1 MPLEHGAG
9 KPFHIGMGRPYDN
22 DLELDRPGSHS
33 GTSGKSAGISIHLQ
47 VMAKEKNKPVPV
59 RFDLKLL
66 EVLKE
71 EEKIDTPQQALNFLA
86 KFWENNRPAKGD
98 FAGDLADDLK
108 KVKKAAPVK
117 EVRESKDN
125 APAAHPSGLSGID
138 LSIWKA
144 EQKEKNKGA

>member
-1 MPLEHGAG
+1 
-9 KPFHIGMGRPYDN
+9 
-22 DLELDRPGSHS
+22 
-33 GTSGKSAGISIHLQ
+33 
-47 VMAKEKNKPVPV
+47 MAKEKNKPVPV

-98 FAGDLADDLK
+98 FASDLK
-108 KVKKAAPVK
+108 EVKKTAPVKEK

-125 APAAHPSGLSGID
+125 VAAAHPSGLSGID

-144 EQKEKNKGA
+144 EQKEKNKGG